1 MPFYFSKES
10 VDQIEYHNNNFQ
22 LEFIINNQVSI
33 SKIDLH
39 MNAIGHRL
47 WTDQLINQI
56 KNNELQ
62 QNIKI

>member
-1 MPFYFSKES
+1 
-10 VDQIEYHNNNFQ
+10 
-22 LEFIINNQVSI
+22 
-33 SKIDLH
+33 

-47 WTDQLINQI
+47 WADQLINQI